1 MTMFVEGSYDL
12 SCGHVEGSHDL
23 PCVWRG
29 HMTSHV
35 CGGVT

>member
-12 SCGHVEGSHDL
+12 SCVWRGHMTSHVDM
-23 PCVWRG
+23 WRG

-35 CGGVT
+35 CGVVT